1 MCSSAGDTATNQG
14 RSNMAT
20 KADLAKIERLIKKAK
35 NRTFKAF
42 LIERKKKMERDIKIF
57 GEAA

>member
-1 MCSSAGDTATNQG
+1 
-14 RSNMAT
+14 MAT

-35 NRTFKAF
+35 KRTFKAF